1 MPESHSQTSFLTR
14 RKALAGLGLLALTG
28 GLAGCGSGRDLPSRR
43 YARSRSGTG
52 KISLALLTDSSSMTP
67 VRENIDWRVYH
78 HEGSSGNHSYLVAQ
92 ENGANPRMSL
102 PSGWYYVEA
111 HHSRG
116 VATHSVEVMQNNS
129 LDYYIVRN

>member
-43 YARSRSGTG
+43 YARSRSGSG
-52 KISLALLTDSSSMTP
+52 NISLALLTDSSSMRR
-67 VRENIDWRVYH
+67 VGENIDWRIYH
-78 HEGSSGNHSYLVAQ
+78 HEGAGGNHSYLVKQ
-92 ENGANPRMSL
+92 RRGANPRMSL

-116 VATHSVEVMQNNS
+116 VSTHTIEVMQNNS
-129 LDYYIVRN
+129 LDYYIVRD